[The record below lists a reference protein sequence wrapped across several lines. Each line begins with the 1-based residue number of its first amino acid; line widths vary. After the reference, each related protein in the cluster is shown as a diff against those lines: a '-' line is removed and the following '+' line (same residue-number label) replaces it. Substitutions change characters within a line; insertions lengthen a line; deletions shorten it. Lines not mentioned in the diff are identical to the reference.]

1 MRTRDFE
8 QKGGCKPP
16 FRTCESHYLL
26 RSVSEAC
33 GLGCGRRSFA
43 GPEGWLAPALLVL
56 LLSAF
61 CLLPSALGQ
70 MSRKPSPT
78 REPDGVMD
86 KRPDSKKN
94 SLLNVLSQSEF
105 DSIARVYH
113 QNTPYALPHAMFV
126 IDRRAKNK
134 IYFVNSQRYR
144 FHKDFL
150 LATYLVPRGADVF
163 KPIYIDD
170 DRRFIVGTIA
180 WQKPVEKFTW
190 ELWEGDLATAEH
202 ITTANESINKHF
214 FAPVAYKPN
223 SLRQEDVSETL
234 QIDRVLQSDLNKNQA
249 YLALNTGKAV
259 GRIHIID
266 KLDDTVEIGDNEIL
280 VLKELPQT
288 LPPVRGIIVAQPSTP
303 LSHINILAKGWNI
316 PNVYIKDA
324 DKLFREYNT
333 FIYKLDARMTDYDLD
348 RASLDDIK
356 TDFKSPDEQ
365 IPPVNLK
372 VKRLAGLREMRRT
385 ASIIYGAKA
394 ANLGEMLNAR
404 VTGVIVPDGFSIPF
418 YWYDAFMKAN
428 GLDHRISEY
437 QDDLQ
442 FVHNPRVRRQK
453 LEEFRNAIQ
462 KAEFDPGLRRAIVAK
477 WRTQLGSRPVFVRS
491 SSNSEDLPNFS
502 GAGLYS
508 SVANVKEEGKL
519 IEAVKKVWGSLWKF
533 EAYEA
538 RVRNY
543 ISQKDVYMSALI
555 QVGID
560 MTKGGVMITKDPF
573 DAENKDSVYIS
584 AVCGHNSKVVDN
596 SGLPEQILFNPKSNS
611 VVVMTLSQQESALAF
626 DDAGDLK
633 ETSDKCANAQKR
645 VLTDLQARS
654 LAKTAISIRR
664 VFGKKEQDIEW
675 GIMNGRIYIVQ
686 ARPYVDR
693 Q

>member
-1 MRTRDFE
+1 MKSRTA
-8 QKGGCKPP
+8 KKLLM
-16 FRTCESHYLL
+16 FRAVTLQ
-26 RSVSEAC
+26 AC
-33 GLGCGRRSFA
+33 
-43 GPEGWLAPALLVL
+43 LA
-56 LLSAF
+56 LSLFQLFTLSPLQA
-61 CLLPSALGQ
+61 Q
-70 MSRKPSPT
+70 MSRKPTAT
-78 REPDGVMD
+78 REPDGAMD
-86 KRPDSKKN
+86 KKPDSKKN
-94 SLLNVLSQSEF
+94 SLLSIMSQSEF
-105 DSIARVYH
+105 DSISRVYH
-113 QNTPYALPHAMFV
+113 PDTPYALPHAMFV
-126 IDRRAKNK
+126 IDRRSNNK

-163 KPIYIDD
+163 KPIYIDE

-180 WQKPVEKFTW
+180 WQKPVEKYTW

-202 ITTANESINKHF
+202 IKLANQTINKHF
-214 FAPVAYKPN
+214 FSPVSYKPN
-223 SLRQEDVSETL
+223 SLRQEDVTDTL
-234 QIDRVLQSDLNKNQA
+234 GIDRVLQSELNKNQQ
-249 YLALNTGKAV
+249 YLALNTGTAV

-280 VLKELPQT
+280 VLKELPPS

-303 LSHINILAKGWNI
+303 LSHINILAKGWKI

-324 DKLFREYNT
+324 DKLFREYDT
-333 FIYKLDARMTDYDLD
+333 FVYKLDASLTDYKLE

-356 TDFKSPDEQ
+356 TEFLSPDQQ
-365 IPPVNLK
+365 IPPVNLT
-372 VKRLAGLREMRRT
+372 VKKLAGLREMRKKD
-385 ASIIYGAKA
+385 SIIYGAKA

-404 VTGVIVPDGFSIPF
+404 VAGVIVPDGFSVPF
-418 YWYDAFMKAN
+418 SSYDSFMKAN
-428 GLDHRISEY
+428 GLNERIAEY
-437 QDDLQ
+437 QEDLQ

-453 LEEFRNAIQ
+453 LEEFRAAIQ
-462 KAEFDPGLRRAIVAK
+462 GGKFDPALRRAIIAK
-477 WRTQLGSRPVFVRS
+477 WRLQLGSRPVFVRS

-508 SVANVKEEGKL
+508 SVANVKEEAKL
-519 IEAVKKVWGSLWKF
+519 IEAVKKVWASLWKF

-543 ISQKDVYMSALI
+543 VSQKDVYMSALI

-584 AVCGHNSKVVDN
+584 AVCGHNSNVVNN
-596 SGLPEQILFNPKSNS
+596 SGLPEQILFNPRSNA
-611 VVVMTLSQQESALAF
+611 VIVMTLSQQESALAF
-626 DDAGDLK
+626 DESGDLR

-645 VLTDLQARS
+645 VLTDLQARA
-654 LAKTAISIRR
+654 LAKSAISIRR
-664 VFGKKEQDIEW
+664 VFGTKEQDIEW

-686 ARPYVDR
+686 ARPYIDK

>member
-1 MRTRDFE
+1 MNRRAFNH
-8 QKGGCKPP
+8 KCFRGG
-16 FRTCESHYLL
+16 
-26 RSVSEAC
+26 VA
-33 GLGCGRRSFA
+33 A
-43 GPEGWLAPALLVL
+43 GL
-56 LLSAF
+56 LLIACCS
-61 CLLPSALGQ
+61 LLTGQ

-78 REPDGVMD
+78 HEPEGVMD
-86 KRPDSKKN
+86 KKPDSKRN
-94 SLLNVLSQSEF
+94 SLLDVKSQAEF

-113 QNTPYALPHAMFV
+113 QNTPYALPHTMFV

-163 KPIYIDD
+163 KPIYIDE

-180 WQKPVEKFTW
+180 WQRPVEKFTW

-202 ITTANESINKHF
+202 IKSANETINKHF
-214 FAPVAYKPN
+214 FDQVSFKPN
-223 SLRQEDVSETL
+223 SLRQEDVSEQL
-234 QIDRVLQSDLNKNQA
+234 GIDRVLQSDLNKNQA
-249 YLALNTGKAV
+249 YLALNTGDAV

-266 KLDDTVEIGDNEIL
+266 KLDDTVEIGDNEIV

-303 LSHINILAKGWNI
+303 LSHINILAKGWNV

-324 DKLFREYNT
+324 DKLFREFNT
-333 FIYKLDARMTDYDLD
+333 YVYKLTATLNDYKLE
-348 RASLDDIK
+348 RATIDDIK
-356 TDFKSPDEQ
+356 TKFVSPDQQ
-365 IPPVNLK
+365 IPPVNLTIRK
-372 VKRLAGLREMRRT
+372 LAGLREMRRKD
-385 ASIIYGAKA
+385 SITYGSKA

-404 VTGVIVPDGFSIPF
+404 VTGVIVPDGFSVPF
-418 YWYDAFMKAN
+418 YWYKDFMESN
-428 GLDHRISEY
+428 GLNDRIAEY
-437 QDDLQ
+437 QDDLE

-462 KAEFDPGLRRAIVAK
+462 KGKFDVGLRRAIVQK
-477 WRTQLGSRPVFVRS
+477 WRVQLGGRAVFVRS

-508 SVANVKEEGKL
+508 SVPNVKEEEKL
-519 IEAVKKVWGSLWKF
+519 IEAVKKVWASLWKF

-543 ISQKDVYMSALI
+543 VSQKDVYMSALV
-555 QVGID
+555 QLGID

-573 DAENKDSVYIS
+573 DGENKDAVYIS

-611 VVVMTLSQQESALAF
+611 VIVMTLSQQESALAF
-626 DDAGDLK
+626 DENGDLK

-645 VLTDLQARS
+645 VLTDLQART
-654 LAKTAISIRR
+654 LAKTAIDIRR
-664 VFGKKEQDIEW
+664 IFGKKEQDIEW

-686 ARPYVDR
+686 ARPYIDK